1 MTDLPPAIVVDGVT
15 KRFHLRSEAATSIKE
30 AITSR
35 RRSKRKEF
43 LALNDISLEIPSGS
57 MYGLVGHNGS
67 GKSTLLRCI
76 AGIYRPTTGSVT
88 TTGRISALLE
98 LGSGFHPDLTGR
110 ENIYLNAA
118 IIGLTR
124 EEVDE
129 RFDDIVEFSGISR
142 FIDMP
147 IKHYSSGMYVRLGFA
162 VAVHVDPEI
171 LIIDEVITVGDEE
184 FQRRCFDYLYNL
196 RRKGVTI
203 VVVSHSLSIVQ
214 TMCDKAAW
222 LDHGELQ
229 IAGDSID
236 VVDAYLKHVNEQERS
251 GNLAAGS
258 GLIDHFGTGEI
269 VVDSVEFFS
278 DSGPINTA
286 TSGADLGVR
295 INWKANAPI
304 TDPVFAI
311 SLRHE
316 NGTIVSSS
324 TTGVAEIPTGICS
337 GAGSVEYVI
346 KDLPVMPGSYE
357 VFTSILDQY
366 SQHAYYHQ
374 DGGIHL
380 SVRAGRDPVVPG
392 LVDLRGSWVTQAAQG
407 DGAG

>member
-1 MTDLPPAIVVDGVT
+1 MPELQPAIVVEGVS
-15 KRFHLRSEAATSIKE
+15 KQFMLRNEAASSLKE

-43 LALNDISLEIPSGS
+43 LALDDVSIEIPSGS

-76 AGIYRPTTGSVT
+76 AGIYRPTIGTVT

-118 IIGLTR
+118 IIGLSR
-124 EEVDE
+124 EEVDDRLE
-129 RFDDIVEFSGISR
+129 DIVEFSGISR

-171 LIIDEVITVGDEE
+171 LIIDEVITVGDEQ
-184 FQRRCFDYLYNL
+184 FQRQCFDYLYDL
-196 RRKGVTI
+196 RRRGVTI

-222 LDHGELQ
+222 LDHGVLQ
-229 IAGDSID
+229 VAGDSVD
-236 VVDAYLKHVNEQERS
+236 VVDAYLKRVNETERS
-251 GNLAAGS
+251 GASTGAARVS
-258 GLIDHFGTGEI
+258 DHFGTGEI
-269 VVDSVEFFS
+269 VVTSIEFL
-278 DSGPINTA
+278 DPSGAVKAA
-286 TSGADLGVR
+286 TSGEDLTIR
-295 INWKANAPI
+295 LNWEAP
-304 TDPVFAI
+304 TRVEDPVFAI
-311 SLRHE
+311 SIRHE
-316 NGTIVSSS
+316 NGTVVSSS
-324 TTGVAEIPTGICS
+324 TTGVADVVTGSCE
-337 GAGSVEYVI
+337 GTGSVDYRI
-346 KDLPVMPGSYE
+346 PALPVMPGSYE
-357 VFTSILDQY
+357 IFTSVLDKY

-374 DGGIHL
+374 DGGVHL
-380 SVRAGRDPVVPG
+380 SIRAGRGPSVPG
-392 LVDLRGSWVTQAAQG
+392 LVDLRGSWDSRASNA
-407 DGAG
+407 DS